1 MMKLDNIIIVV
12 FICWIISLLA
22 GCQEKREFRINC
34 SHRTLI
40 AMVVV
45 GEKYR
50 VQAVLGKTVRRGNLH
65 AMLRAEIGEEW
76 VYYSLVKGA
85 IKRVYPVG
93 IVDERILDI
102 DEYLTLVKRIMIYK
116 RKEYVIDQANKQ
128 FNGGQ

>member
-1 MMKLDNIIIVV
+1 MAFCVV
-12 FICWIISLLA
+12 SLA
-22 GCQEKREFRINC
+22 WVFGCVRRVPAEFNLNC
-34 SHRTLI
+34 RHKTLI
-40 AMVVV
+40 AMAVV
-45 GEKYR
+45 GERYH

-65 AMLRAEIGEEW
+65 AMLRAEIGVKW
-76 VYYSLVKGA
+76 VYYSLVNGA
-85 IKRVYPVG
+85 VERVYPVG